1 MNSRLLEIF
10 GEISKIPR
18 CSGDEGAISQFVLDF
33 AENLGLNRVRDD
45 YNNVIIKKSAQGMTG
60 DRIILQSHVDMV
72 CVGEGHNFETDPIE
86 LIEKDGWL
94 TGKGTTLGA
103 DNGIG
108 MAMML
113 ALMEDENA
121 VHPDLEFIFTTDEER
136 GLAGVANIDLS
147 DMNGRKL
154 LNLDGEEEGIFF
166 VSCAGGVRV
175 VLSRELEM
183 ETLTGEVE
191 TLEIDISNAN
201 GGHSGLDIQKQNAN
215 PIKLMARVLKALN
228 VNLHEYTGGDK
239 ENSIPTSARAVI
251 SFRPEER
258 DRIKNELDILKAHFK
273 SEYPNEE
280 NMVLNVVEVEKRQFA
295 LAADERD
302 SLVNLLFTIPNGA
315 LKFNLDTGD
324 PSLSNNIGLL
334 EQSGGKFTITNLLRS
349 NEDSTKAVLLEE
361 IGVLASV
368 FGFDLNTR
376 GDYPA
381 WEYAYDS
388 PLRDELRRQ
397 YVEVGGGEPEF
408 QSVHAGLECAYF
420 AKKRPD
426 WDMIS
431 MGANIEYAHTTRE
444 RLEIESAHRV
454 YEFLKKLLTT
464 I

>member
-33 AENLGLNRVRDD
+33 AEALGLERVRDD

-60 DRIILQSHVDMV
+60 DTIILQSHMDMV
-72 CVGEGHNFETDPIE
+72 CVGEGHDFKCDPIQLIETDS
-86 LIEKDGWL
+86 WL
-94 TGKGTTLGA
+94 TGSGTTLGA

-121 VHPDLEFIFTTDEER
+121 VHPNLEFIFTTDEER

-175 VLSRELEM
+175 VLSKDFQLIPF
-183 ETLTGEVE
+183 TGEVE
-191 TLEIDISNAN
+191 TLEISISNAN

-239 ENSIPTSARAVI
+239 ENSIPTSAKAVI
-251 SFRPEER
+251 SFRTEDGE
-258 DRIKNELDILKAHFK
+258 RIKNELNIFKSLFK

-280 NMVLNVVEVEKRQFA
+280 NIELNVVEVEKRQSVFTV
-295 LAADERD
+295 DDRD

-334 EQSGGKFTITNLLRS
+334 EQVGGKVTITNLLRS

-361 IGVLASV
+361 IGVLASA
-368 FGFDLNTR
+368 FGFSLTTR

-397 YVEVGGGEPEF
+397 YVEVVGGEPEF

-444 RLEIESAHRV
+444 RLEIASAHRV
-454 YEFLKKLLTT
+454 YGFLKKLL
-464 I
+464 IEI

>member
-33 AENLGLNRVRDD
+33 AEALGLERVRDD
-45 YNNVIIKKSAQGMTG
+45 YNNVIIKKSAQGMVG
-60 DRIILQSHVDMV
+60 DTIILQSHMDMV
-72 CVGEGHNFETDPIE
+72 CVGEGHDFKCDPIQ
-86 LIEKDGWL
+86 LIETDGWL
-94 TGKGTTLGA
+94 TGSGTTLGA

-121 VHPDLEFIFTTDEER
+121 VHPSLEFIFTTDEER

-175 VLSRELEM
+175 VLSKDFQLIP
-183 ETLTGEVE
+183 LTGEVE
-191 TLEIDISNAN
+191 TLEISISNAN

-215 PIKLMARVLKALN
+215 PIKLMARVLKVLN

-251 SFRPEER
+251 SFKPEDGE
-258 DRIKNELDILKAHFK
+258 RIKNELNILKSLFK

-280 NMVLNVVEVEKRQFA
+280 NMELNVVEAEKRQSVFTV
-295 LAADERD
+295 DDRD

-334 EQSGGKFTITNLLRS
+334 EQVGGKVTITNLLRS

-361 IGVLASV
+361 IGVLASA
-368 FGFDLNTR
+368 FGFGLTTR

-397 YVEVGGGEPEF
+397 YVEVVGGEPEF

-444 RLEIESAHRV
+444 RLEIASAHRV
-454 YEFLKKLLTT
+454 YGFLKKLL
-464 I
+464 IEI

>member
-33 AENLGLNRVRDD
+33 TEALGLERVRDD

-60 DRIILQSHVDMV
+60 DTIILQSHMDMV
-72 CVGEGHNFETDPIE
+72 CVGEGHDFKCDPIQ
-86 LIEKDGWL
+86 LIETDGWL
-94 TGKGTTLGA
+94 TGSGTTLGA

-121 VHPDLEFIFTTDEER
+121 VHPSLEFIFTTDEER

-175 VLSRELEM
+175 VLSKDFQLIP
-183 ETLTGEVE
+183 LTGEVE
-191 TLEIDISNAN
+191 TLEISISNAN

-215 PIKLMARVLKALN
+215 PIKLMARVLKVLN

-239 ENSIPTSARAVI
+239 ENSIPTSAKAVI
-251 SFRPEER
+251 SFRPEDGE
-258 DRIKNELDILKAHFK
+258 RIKNELNIFKSILK

-280 NMVLNVVEVEKRQFA
+280 NMELNVVEVEKRQSVFTV
-295 LAADERD
+295 DDRD
-302 SLVNLLFTIPNGA
+302 LLVNLLFTIPNGA

-334 EQSGGKFTITNLLRS
+334 EQVGGKMTITNLLRS

-361 IGVLASV
+361 IGVLARA
-368 FGFDLNTR
+368 FGFGITTR

-397 YVEVGGGEPEF
+397 YVEVVGGEPEF

-431 MGANIEYAHTTRE
+431 MGANIEFAHTTRE
-444 RLEIESAHRV
+444 RLEIASAHRV
-454 YEFLKKLLTT
+454 YGFLKKLL
-464 I
+464 IEI